1 MQLIRYVEHNPFR
14 AKLVK
19 KAQEWQWGSVY
30 RRIRGTPQEKA
41 LLSDTIIELPNDYLK
56 WLNAPED
63 QDTLARIRQSVDKGT
78 PFGAMKWVD
87 EKGT

>member
-1 MQLIRYVEHNPFR
+1 MGERVSAHC
-14 AKLVK
+14 
-19 KAQEWQWGSVY
+19 
-30 RRIRGTPQEKA
+30 GTPQEKA